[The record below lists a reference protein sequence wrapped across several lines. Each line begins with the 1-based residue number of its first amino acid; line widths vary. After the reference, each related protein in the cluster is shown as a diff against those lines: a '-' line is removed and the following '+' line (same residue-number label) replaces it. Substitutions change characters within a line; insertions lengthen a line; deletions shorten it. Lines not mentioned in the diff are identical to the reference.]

1 MHLLSARQKGICPH
15 LSLDRCTRSS
25 LFSSAF
31 ESFTLGVNLPMIL
44 FGSNILME
52 RVARVLCMCVGL
64 LASLVVCGWGVSD
77 VSVG

>member
-1 MHLLSARQKGICPH
+1 
-15 LSLDRCTRSS
+15 
-25 LFSSAF
+25 
-31 ESFTLGVNLPMIL
+31 MIL